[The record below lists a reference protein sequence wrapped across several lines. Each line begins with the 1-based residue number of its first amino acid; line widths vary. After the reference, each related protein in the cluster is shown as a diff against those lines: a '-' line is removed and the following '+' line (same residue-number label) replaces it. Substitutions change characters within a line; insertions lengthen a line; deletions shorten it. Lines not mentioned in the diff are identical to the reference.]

1 MHAYT
6 AFEIRIVVIA
16 GWCRFNTSN
25 LWRIIQ
31 QNKWE
36 NKAEWGI
43 LSNRSQVGL
52 GMLIVC
58 CLSNLFQLQPSCL
71 TLSLRKVCV
80 FQITFHAWPQ
90 SYNWF
95 FFLLAVVV
103 KMHNNSNFNPTAVHF
118 ALCKWLWNAFAT
130 EQHVPC
136 FYPLFQADIR
146 RSWSRWCLLPFF
158 LLLAFLAFF
167 PFGTNTL

>member
-1 MHAYT
+1 MLKRFDFFFFFFSFFWMLELSTSDLGVYFSKYIVYVYIAL
-6 AFEIRIVVIA
+6 EIRTVVIA

-31 QNKWE
+31 QNKWK

-52 GMLIVC
+52 GVSIIC
-58 CLSNLFQLQPSCL
+58 WLSKLFQLQPPCF

-80 FQITFHAWPQ
+80 FQVTFHAWPQ

-95 FFLLAVVV
+95 LLAVIV
-103 KMHNNSNFNPTAVHF
+103 KMHNASNFNPTAVHF
-118 ALCKWLWNAFAT
+118 GLFKW
-130 EQHVPC
+130 
-136 FYPLFQADIR
+136 
-146 RSWSRWCLLPFF
+146 
-158 LLLAFLAFF
+158 
-167 PFGTNTL
+167 